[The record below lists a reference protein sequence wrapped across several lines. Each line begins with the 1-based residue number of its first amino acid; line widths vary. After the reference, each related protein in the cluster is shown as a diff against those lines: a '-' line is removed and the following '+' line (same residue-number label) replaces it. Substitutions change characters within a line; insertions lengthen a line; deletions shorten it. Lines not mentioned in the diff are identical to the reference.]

1 MKSMNITIHTEV
13 IRMDALVKLAGL
25 VMTGGEAKAVIQ
37 GGEVLF
43 NGEPCL
49 MRGKKVRQG
58 DSVTFD
64 GTTVTVSEGTNDE
77 A

>member
-1 MKSMNITIHTEV
+1 MKTLSVTIHTEF
-13 IRMDALVKLAGL
+13 IRMDALLKLAGL

-49 MRGKKVRQG
+49 MRGKKVREG

-64 GTTVTVSEGTNDE
+64 DTTVTVAVGESDE

>member
-1 MKSMNITIHTEV
+1 MKTVNVTIHTEF
-13 IRMDALVKLAGL
+13 IRMDALLKLAGL

-43 NGEPCL
+43 NDEVCL
-49 MRGKKVRQG
+49 MRGKKVRVG
-58 DSVTFD
+58 DRVTFD
-64 GTTVTVSEGTNDE
+64 KMTVLLEEE

>member
-1 MKSMNITIHTEV
+1 MKETTVTIRTEF
-13 IRMDALVKLAGL
+13 IRMDALLKLAGL

-43 NGEPCL
+43 NGDVCT
-49 MRGKKVRQG
+49 MRGKKVRGG
-58 DSVTFD
+58 DCVTFG
-64 GTTVTVSEGTNDE
+64 GTAVTVETV